1 MNNKKSRTLPALL
14 LMSTTLAVLGPAA
27 LGPAC
32 AQAAGAANDVNADT
46 PQATTALYR
55 DWQLHCVVGKDGGK
69 TCEAA
74 GAVLAGDGKGVAARV
89 VVGRP
94 APAEPIQVVIQLAP
108 GVWLPDG
115 VSLSVPGAKTPL
127 KVEFKQCV
135 QVCFAQTNLDDA
147 TVSAMKTS
155 DKPAT
160 LSFVDAQRQPVALPL
175 SLAGF
180 KNAMDAGV

>member
-1 MNNKKSRTLPALL
+1 MNDKKSCRFPIRLLFLAAL
-14 LMSTTLAVLGPAA
+14 AALGSAS

-32 AQAAGAANDVNADT
+32 AQAAGATNDAGADT

-74 GAVLAGDGKGVAARV
+74 GAVLAVDGKGVAARV

-94 APAEPIQVVIQLAP
+94 APSEPIQIVIQLAP
-108 GVWLPDG
+108 GVWLPEG
-115 VSLSVPGAKTPL
+115 VSLSVPGAKAPL
-127 KVEFKQCV
+127 KAEFKQCV
-135 QVCFAQTNLDDA
+135 QVCFAQTDIDDA
-147 TVSAMKTS
+147 TVGAMKTS

-160 LSFVDAQRQPVALPL
+160 LAFVDAQRQPVALPL

-180 KNAMDAGV
+180 KNAMDAGI

>member
-1 MNNKKSRTLPALL
+1 MNNKKSRRLPALL
-14 LMSTTLAVLGPAA
+14 LLSAAFAVLGSAS
-27 LGPAC
+27 LGPAY
-32 AQAAGAANDVNADT
+32 AQAAGAANDVSADT

-89 VVGRP
+89 VIGRP
-94 APAEPIQVVIQLAP
+94 APAEPFQIVIQVAP

-135 QVCFAQTNLDDA
+135 QVCFAQTKIDDA
-147 TVSAMKTS
+147 TVGAMKAS

-160 LSFVDAQRQPVALPL
+160 LTFVDAQRQPVALPL